1 MPIPPQLI
9 TNRIGKFARCHN
21 AIMRLSA
28 RQRESSRSGMECGS
42 SAAAFLGDV
51 RNPILNEVPKLS
63 EDYLVRITRQVMSS
77 DCRVKPTKSSTRFI
91 KNCNDSV
98 APQSGS
104 ARMASIQR
112 ALPNSWPFS
121 SNAST
126 TPSV

>member
-1 MPIPPQLI
+1 
-9 TNRIGKFARCHN
+9 
-21 AIMRLSA
+21 MRLSA
-28 RQRESSRSGMECGS
+28 RQRESRINLRRLRVVVRPALECGS

-51 RNPILNEVPKLS
+51 RSPKFDEVPKLS

-91 KNCNDSV
+91 KNCSDSA

-112 ALPNSWPFS
+112 VLPNSWPFS
-121 SNAST
+121 S
-126 TPSV
+126 